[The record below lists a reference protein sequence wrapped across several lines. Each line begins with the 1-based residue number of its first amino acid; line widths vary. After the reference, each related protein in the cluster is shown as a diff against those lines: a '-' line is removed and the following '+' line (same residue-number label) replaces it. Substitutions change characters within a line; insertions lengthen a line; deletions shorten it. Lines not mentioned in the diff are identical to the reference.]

1 MPDNPQ
7 PPDELA
13 PLTVDSIVEVPAP
26 AAPAKGAEFLDIE
39 THKLQ
44 VERLRLGND
53 AFRQDAEHRDKW
65 ARRLFPLCA
74 GWLLSVVLVMGL
86 LGFHG
91 WGFHLDNS
99 VMIAFIGTTTA
110 DVLGLGYIVVNYLFP
125 KPSSS

>member
-1 MPDNPQ
+1 MPDNPSR
-7 PPDELA
+7 PDELA

-26 AAPAKGAEFLDIE
+26 AAPAEGAAFVGIE
-39 THKLQ
+39 TQKLQ
-44 VERLRLGND
+44 LERLQLSNN

-74 GWLLSVVLVMGL
+74 GWLLAVVLVMGL
-86 LGFHG
+86 EGFHV

-99 VMIAFIGTTTA
+99 VVIAFIGTTTA

-125 KPSSS
+125 KPQ